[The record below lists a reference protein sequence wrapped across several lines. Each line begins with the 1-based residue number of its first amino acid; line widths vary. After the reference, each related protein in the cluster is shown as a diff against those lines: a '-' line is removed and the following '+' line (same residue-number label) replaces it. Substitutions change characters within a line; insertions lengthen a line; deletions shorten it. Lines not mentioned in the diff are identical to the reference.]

1 MVGIGAS
8 SVDSVYVSAEIS
20 QANFDLFAPGKM
32 FRGAGQ
38 KARAYAQVGPR
49 IQTYEISWSEPHFLD
64 RYLELELSA
73 YRRQRWYDDYD
84 IIRTGGSVSL
94 SYPVKFW
101 SSWDPFG
108 RLGFR
113 FSGEFIEFDD
123 IDNGTWEYKGREVSL
138 KEEDRKYGDAF
149 EPVIRVFWAHDT
161 RNSNRIVTK
170 GSRTQLYVDYAP
182 AGDNQYYKLGFT
194 HRSYFT
200 TWEKYQHVL
209 MVAFRAETIDGIS
222 DDVPIYNRL
231 FLGGPKSI
239 RGIEYRGV
247 SPYARKLNRDG
258 DRTNKYDPWG
268 GQTLVCANIEY
279 TIPVFKMLRLAAF
292 SDIGSVSSDEFDLS
306 DDFAWTAGIGVRLDI
321 PMFPVRLDFATPI
334 EKPDHADEEV
344 FSFTVGYDF

>member
-1 MVGIGAS
+1 
-8 SVDSVYVSAEIS
+8 
-20 QANFDLFAPGKM
+20 
-32 FRGAGQ
+32 
-38 KARAYAQVGPR
+38 
-49 IQTYEISWSEPHFLD
+49 
-64 RYLELELSA
+64 
-73 YRRQRWYDDYD
+73 
-84 IIRTGGSVSL
+84 
-94 SYPVKFW
+94 
-101 SSWDPFG
+101 
-108 RLGFR
+108 
-113 FSGEFIEFDD
+113 
-123 IDNGTWEYKGREVSL
+123 
-138 KEEDRKYGDAF
+138 
-149 EPVIRVFWAHDT
+149 
-161 RNSNRIVTK
+161 
-170 GSRTQLYVDYAP
+170 
-182 AGDNQYYKLGFT
+182 
-194 HRSYFT
+194 
-200 TWEKYQHVL
+200 

>member
-1 MVGIGAS
+1 M
-8 SVDSVYVSAEIS
+8 
-20 QANFDLFAPGKM
+20 
-32 FRGAGQ
+32 
-38 KARAYAQVGPR
+38 
-49 IQTYEISWSEPHFLD
+49 
-64 RYLELELSA
+64 
-73 YRRQRWYDDYD
+73 
-84 IIRTGGSVSL
+84 
-94 SYPVKFW
+94 
-101 SSWDPFG
+101 
-108 RLGFR
+108 
-113 FSGEFIEFDD
+113 
-123 IDNGTWEYKGREVSL
+123 
-138 KEEDRKYGDAF
+138 
-149 EPVIRVFWAHDT
+149 
-161 RNSNRIVTK
+161 TK

-292 SDIGSVSSDEFDLS
+292 TDIGSVSSDEFDLS